1 MILFPQDSF
10 RCLITNYHVISEELE
25 DNYIELEL
33 YNKKVVKL
41 LLDKNTRIISFF
53 KRPKDI
59 TVIQINDQD
68 IDIIENVD
76 FLNYDMN
83 YLNGYDIYEKEN
95 VFALGFP
102 KGKNMVEGPGK
113 ITNIFNN
120 YEFWHNIPT
129 DKGSSGSPILL
140 NNNGYVIG
148 VHKKGYKEYK
158 INEGTFIGVIIDKM
172 KDITKYRRILP
183 KNKSQQLSILN
194 NLYFMPRNKIKNINN
209 NFYVNYKM
217 DNKYFDDNV
226 NDLNPK
232 ERDNIK
238 SIDFFKDSKI
248 QKDKIPDFYFNNY
261 ISKKENMLIFKIILL
276 EKYIFRIII

>member
-248 QKDKIPDFYFNNY
+248 QKVKIR
-261 ISKKENMLIFKIILL
+261 ISIL
-276 EKYIFRIII
+276 IIIYQKKRIC